1 MLRRSNPLPGSFFM
15 FSLIAALVSYRR
27 QTAVSARIVSPTKA
41 ARNVAND
48 RNGARDF
55 ARAA

>member
-1 MLRRSNPLPGSFFM
+1 M

-27 QTAVSARIVSPTKA
+27 QQALAVRVAAQAPVA
-41 ARNVAND
+41 ARAVAND
-48 RNGARDF
+48 RTGAKVDL